1 MKGLCNTCNKEMDYT
16 FRCKFC
22 NGNFCE
28 NHQLPE
34 NHSCKGLD
42 KWKEEEIGKKTI
54 IGKKNFQ
61 YQFRGATT
69 IGYYPKSTIF
79 LKIRKQQDAEDIV
92 LDLMHKEFRKK
103 LKNFEGNI
111 EFIEKQNIWSING
124 EVEVRKFIGSKK
136 MDFTIKINAI
146 NGEIIEKKF
155 IDRG

>member
-1 MKGLCNTCNKEMDYT
+1 
-16 FRCKFC
+16 
-22 NGNFCE
+22 
-28 NHQLPE
+28 
-34 NHSCKGLD
+34 
-42 KWKEEEIGKKTI
+42 
-54 IGKKNFQ
+54 
-61 YQFRGATT
+61 
-69 IGYYPKSTIF
+69 
-79 LKIRKQQDAEDIV
+79 
-92 LDLMHKEFRKK
+92 MHKEFRKK